1 MRRENSKIAMHGT
14 LHRPP
19 KSWRHG
25 QFSLLLKKWFS
36 LVLLCATTYVGL
48 VMPVCAQQN
57 YPTRPVRFVVPFAPG
72 GSTDTL
78 ARTIG
83 VKLADALGQQVV
95 VDNRTGANGDIG
107 MEIVARSRPDGY
119 TIVLGYIANLA
130 IAPSLYA
137 KMPYDPVKDFAPV
150 TQPASSP
157 NVLTAHPSVQAKTLQ
172 ELIALAKAKPGQ
184 ISFASTGVA
193 SVGHLTGELI
203 NNLAGIRM
211 THVPYKGSGQA
222 VTDILGGHVQVMFSG
237 FSSTLHHIRA
247 GKLRALAVTGPK
259 RSPALAEV
267 PTISE
272 QGFPGVEATAW
283 YGILAPAGTPK
294 PVVAQLHGDLV
305 RVLKQPDVVQKLDGL
320 GFEIVASTPEQ
331 FGAYIRTEIRKWEK
345 VVRASGAK
353 PD

>member
-1 MRRENSKIAMHGT
+1 VA
-14 LHRPP
+14 
-19 KSWRHG
+19 
-25 QFSLLLKKWFS
+25 
-36 LVLLCATTYVGL
+36 LVAATVPAG
-48 VMPVCAQQN
+48 AQS

-78 ARTIG
+78 ARTVG
-83 VKLADALGQQVV
+83 MKLTDALGQQVV
-95 VDNRTGANGDIG
+95 VDNRPGANGDIG
-107 MEIVARSRPDGY
+107 MMIVAKAPPDGY

-130 IAPSLYA
+130 IAPSLYK
-137 KMPYDPVKDFAPV
+137 KMPYDPVKDFQPL

-157 NVLTAHPSVQAKTLQ
+157 NVLTAHPSVPANSLQ
-172 ELIALAKAKPGQ
+172 ELIALAKAKPGAV
-184 ISFASTGVA
+184 SFASTGVA

-237 FSSTLHHIRA
+237 FSSTLHHIKA

-259 RSPALAEV
+259 RSNALPQVA
-267 PTISE
+267 TIAE

-294 PVVAQLHGDLV
+294 PVVTRLHGEMVKIL
-305 RVLKQPDVVQKLDGL
+305 RLTDVTQKLEGL

-331 FGAYIRTEIRKWEK
+331 LGAYIRSEIKKWEK
-345 VVRASGAK
+345 VVKASGAK

>member
-1 MRRENSKIAMHGT
+1 
-14 LHRPP
+14 
-19 KSWRHG
+19 
-25 QFSLLLKKWFS
+25 
-36 LVLLCATTYVGL
+36 
-48 VMPVCAQQN
+48 
-57 YPTRPVRFVVPFAPG
+57 
-72 GSTDTL
+72 
-78 ARTIG
+78 
-83 VKLADALGQQVV
+83 
-95 VDNRTGANGDIG
+95 VDNRPGANGDIG
-107 MEIVARSRPDGY
+107 MMIVAKAPPDGH

-137 KMPYDPVKDFAPV
+137 KMPYDPLKDFAPI

-172 ELIALAKAKPGQ
+172 ELIALTKAKPGQ
-184 ISFASTGVA
+184 VSFASTGVA

-237 FSSTLHHIRA
+237 FSSTLHHIKA

-259 RSPALAEV
+259 RSNALPEV
-267 PTISE
+267 ATIAE

-283 YGILAPAGTPK
+283 YGILAAAGTPK
-294 PVVAQLHGDLV
+294 PVVARLHGDLV
-305 RVLKQPDVVQKLDGL
+305 KILKQPDVVQKLDGL
-320 GFEIVASTPEQ
+320 GFEIVGSTPEQ
-331 FGAYIRTEIRKWEK
+331 FGAYIRSEIKKWEK
-345 VVRASGAK
+345 VVKASGAK

>member
-1 MRRENSKIAMHGT
+1 MKRAC
-14 LHRPP
+14 
-19 KSWRHG
+19 
-25 QFSLLLKKWFS
+25 FCLLTSAFCLGITAAS
-36 LVLLCATTYVGL
+36 
-48 VMPVCAQQN
+48 AQQ
-57 YPTRPVRFVVPFAPG
+57 YPSRPVRFVVPFAPG

-78 ARTIG
+78 ARTVG

-95 VDNRTGANGDIG
+95 VDNRPGGNGDIG
-107 MEIVARSRPDGY
+107 MLIVARAPADGH

-137 KMPYDPVKDFAPV
+137 KMPYDPQKDFAPI

-157 NVLTAHPSVQAKTLQ
+157 NVLTAHPSVPAKSLR

-184 ISFASTGVA
+184 VSFASTGVA
-193 SVGHLTGELI
+193 SIGHLTGELI

-237 FSSTLHHIRA
+237 FSSTLHHIKA

-259 RSPALAEV
+259 RSAALSEV
-267 PTISE
+267 ATISE

-283 YGILAPAGTPK
+283 YGILAPAGTPR
-294 PVVAQLHGDLV
+294 PVVARLHGELV
-305 RVLKQPDVVQKLDGL
+305 KILKLPDVDQKLGGL
-320 GFEIVASTPEQ
+320 GFEIVGSTPEQ
-331 FGAYIRTEIRKWEK
+331 FAAYMRSETKKWEK
-345 VVRASGAK
+345 VVKASGAK